1 MTQFHR
7 NNIFC
12 EGAEGKRNV
21 KVLNF
26 KESSTFFTFLKK
38 CTRLLYMAT
47 ESIKG
52 SHY

>member
-12 EGAEGKRNV
+12 EGAEAKRNV

-26 KESSTFFTFLKK
+26 KKSSTFFTFLKK
-38 CTRLLYMAT
+38 YTRLLYMST

-52 SHY
+52 RCY